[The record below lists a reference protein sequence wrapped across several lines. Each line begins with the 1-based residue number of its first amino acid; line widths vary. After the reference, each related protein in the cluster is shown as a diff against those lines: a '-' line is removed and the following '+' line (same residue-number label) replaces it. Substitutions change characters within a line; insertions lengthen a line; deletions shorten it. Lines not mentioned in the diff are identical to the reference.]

1 LTTSDK
7 APTSAY
13 KKLQSYFVP
22 GSRARTGTLPSL
34 FILPTVVLVIAS
46 LYWAQ
51 AVLIPVAISILLTFL
66 LSPVADSLERLGLG
80 RVLSVILIV
89 ILAFSLLA
97 MVGWLVTLQLT
108 SVADELPTYRKN
120 IQQKMADIR
129 GAGKGGA
136 LEKVQTTA
144 EEVKKELERKDE
156 PAKVQL
162 KPREVVVQAEQSSTF
177 WPVPLD
183 IAPMLERLASG
194 GLSIV
199 LVIFMLI
206 QREDLRNRLIR
217 LVGYGRLTT
226 TTKALEEA
234 SQRISRYLLMQSII
248 NASFGVAVG
257 IALYFIGLPYA
268 LLWGFLAA
276 MLRFIPYVGPWAAA
290 LMPSVLSLIVFEG
303 WMWPVLVIAVFLI
316 LELVNNMIL
325 EPLLYG
331 ESAGVSEV
339 GLLIA
344 VAFWTWLWGPV
355 GLILAT
361 PLTVCV
367 VVLSKYV
374 PQLDFISVLMSDE
387 PVLQSNVSYYQRLL
401 AGDQD
406 EAEEIVEEYLKT
418 HPMEQV
424 YDDMLIPALNDVKR
438 DFKFGKL
445 EENNQQFVFGA
456 TRNILEELDS
466 LKPKTSEQATASAE
480 PTTITHPASSSN
492 VRVVGCPVRDE
503 ADELALLMCRQ
514 LLASTRY
521 EMEVL
526 ADEALTSEV
535 VDQVAEKRP
544 ALICIVSLPP
554 GGLAQTRYLCKRL
567 RVRFPDTKIL
577 VGRWGIQSVNHEQAL
592 LAAGADKVGTTLLE
606 TRDQMVQLSQISP
619 HSEGHSA
626 SIVAPFS
633 PSDET
638 LSAKVRGLKEND

>member
-1 LTTSDK
+1 MKNFRANYGDL
-7 APTSAY
+7 ARWN
-13 KKLQSYFVP
+13 
-22 GSRARTGTLPSL
+22 SRKSPAFFFLA
-34 FILPTVVLVIAS
+34 FAVLVIAA
-46 LYWAQ
+46 LYLAQ
-51 AVLIPVAISILLTFL
+51 AILIPVAVSILLAFL
-66 LSPVADSLERLGLG
+66 LSPVADSMERLGLG
-80 RVLSVILIV
+80 RVFSVILTA
-89 ILAFSLLA
+89 ILAFSFLIA
-97 MVGWLVTLQLT
+97 VGWIVTLQLT
-108 SVADELPTYRKN
+108 SVANELPIYRKN
-120 IQQKMADIR
+120 IGKKIADIR

-136 LEKVQTTA
+136 LEKVQKTA
-144 EEVKKELERKDE
+144 EEVKKELEKNDE
-156 PAKVQL
+156 PVKAQP

-183 IAPMLERLASG
+183 IAPMLERLASS
-194 GLSIV
+194 GLAIA

-226 TTKALEEA
+226 TTRALEEA

-248 NASFGVAVG
+248 NTSFGIAVG
-257 IALYFIGLPYA
+257 VALYFIGVPYA
-268 LLWGFLAA
+268 MLWGFLAT

-290 LMPSVLSLIVFEG
+290 IMPSALSMIVFEG
-303 WMWPVLVIAVFLI
+303 WMGTVLVVAVFVG

-339 GLLIA
+339 GLLVAI
-344 VAFWTWLWGPV
+344 AFWTWLWGPV

-374 PQLDFISVLMSDE
+374 PQLDFISVLMGDE

-406 EAEEIVEEYLKT
+406 EAEEILEDYLKT
-418 HPMEQV
+418 HPMEEV
-424 YDDMLIPALNDVKR
+424 YDEVLVPALNYVKR
-438 DFKFGKL
+438 DFEFGKL
-445 EENNQQFVFGA
+445 EEVNQQFVFGA
-456 TRNILEELDS
+456 TRNILEELDN
-466 LKPKTSEQATASAE
+466 LKPKTAANPTAAAE
-480 PTTITHPASSSN
+480 ATTIDAHHSSASPN

-503 ADELALLMCRQ
+503 ADELALLMFRQ

-544 ALICIVSLPP
+544 ALICIASLPP

-567 RVRFPDTKIL
+567 RARFPDTGIL
-577 VGRWGIQSVNHEQAL
+577 VGRLGSLTGNDRDVL
-592 LAAGADKVGTTLLE
+592 LAAGADKVATTMIEL
-606 TRDQMVQLSQISP
+606 RDQVIQLSQIS
-619 HSEGHSA
+619 SVEA
-626 SIVAPFS
+626 QQ
-633 PSDET
+633 
-638 LSAKVRGLKEND
+638 

>member
-1 LTTSDK
+1 MKNFRANYGDL
-7 APTSAY
+7 A
-13 KKLQSYFVP
+13 
-22 GSRARTGTLPSL
+22 GWNSRKSPAFFFLAA
-34 FILPTVVLVIAS
+34 VVLVIAS
-46 LYWAQ
+46 LYLAQ
-51 AVLIPVAISILLTFL
+51 TILIPVAISILLTFL

-80 RVLSVILIV
+80 RVFSVILIV
-89 ILAFSLLA
+89 ILAFSLLIA
-97 MVGWLVTLQLT
+97 VAWLVSFELT
-108 SVADELPTYRKN
+108 SVANELPTYRKN
-120 IQQKMADIR
+120 IQQKIADIR

-136 LEKVQTTA
+136 LEKVQKTA
-144 EEVKKELERKDE
+144 EEVKKELEKKDE
-156 PAKVQL
+156 LVKAQP

-194 GLSIV
+194 GLAIV

-226 TTKALEEA
+226 TTRALEEA

-248 NASFGVAVG
+248 NASFGITVG

-290 LMPSVLSLIVFEG
+290 IMPGALSLIVFEG
-303 WMWPVLVIAVFLI
+303 WMWPALVIAVFVI

-339 GLLIA
+339 GLLVA

-367 VVLSKYV
+367 VVLSKHV
-374 PQLDFISVLMSDE
+374 PQLDFISILMGDE

-406 EAEEIVEEYLKT
+406 EAEEIVEEYPKT
-418 HPMEQV
+418 HRVEQV
-424 YDDMLIPALNDVKR
+424 YDDVLIPALVDVKR
-438 DFKFGKL
+438 DLELGRL
-445 EENNQQFVFGA
+445 EESNQQFVFTA

-466 LKPKTSEQATASAE
+466 LKPKTSANPTASAK
-480 PTTITHPASSSN
+480 TTSTDAHHSASSPK
-492 VRVVGCPVRDE
+492 VRIVGCPVRDE
-503 ADELALLMCRQ
+503 AEELALLMCRQ
-514 LLASTRY
+514 LLAPGRY

-526 ADEALTSEV
+526 ADEALTSEL
-535 VDQVAEKRP
+535 VDQIAEKGR
-544 ALICIVSLPP
+544 ALICIASLPP

-567 RVRFPDTKIL
+567 RARFPDSRIV
-577 VGRWGIQSVNHEQAL
+577 VGRLGSPNQRDAL
-592 LAAGADKVGTTLLE
+592 LAAGADKVATTMIEL
-606 TRDQMVQLSQISP
+606 RDQVIQLSQIS
-619 HSEGHSA
+619 SVE
-626 SIVAPFS
+626 V
-633 PSDET
+633 
-638 LSAKVRGLKEND
+638 

>member
-1 LTTSDK
+1 MTTSDK
-7 APTSAY
+7 TSTSGY
-13 KKLQSYFVP
+13 KKPGANIVP
-22 GSRARTGTLPSL
+22 GIRGRNDKLPSL
-34 FILPTVVLVIAS
+34 FILPTVVLIIAS

-51 AVLIPVAISILLTFL
+51 AVLIPIAVSILLTFL
-66 LSPVADSLERLGLG
+66 LSPVAESLERLGLG
-80 RVLSVILIV
+80 RVFSVILIV
-89 ILAFSLLA
+89 ILAFSFLA
-97 MVGWLVTLQLT
+97 AVGWIVTLQLT
-108 SVADELPTYRKN
+108 SVANELPTYRKN
-120 IQQKMADIR
+120 IEQKIADIR

-136 LEKVQTTA
+136 LEKVQKTA
-144 EEVKKELERKDE
+144 EQVKKELEKKDE
-156 PAKVQL
+156 PEKVQP
-162 KPREVVVQAEQSSTF
+162 KPREVVVQGEQSSTF
-177 WPVPLD
+177 WPLPID
-183 IAPMLERLASG
+183 IAPMFERLASG
-194 GLSIV
+194 GLAIV

-226 TTKALEEA
+226 TTRALEEA

-248 NASFGVAVG
+248 NVSFGVTVAV
-257 IALYFIGLPYA
+257 ALWLIGLPYA

-290 LMPSVLSLIVFEG
+290 IMPSALSLIVFAG
-303 WMWPVLVIAVFLI
+303 WMWTALVVAVFLV
-316 LELVNNMIL
+316 LELINNMIL

-339 GLLIA
+339 ALLVA

-374 PQLDFISVLMSDE
+374 PRLDFISVLMSDE
-387 PVLQSNVSYYQRLL
+387 PVMQSNVSYYQRLL

-418 HPMEQV
+418 HPMEQI
-424 YDDMLIPALNDVKR
+424 YDEVLIPALNDVKR
-438 DFKFGKL
+438 DFDFGKL
-445 EENNQQFVFGA
+445 EQGNQQFVFGA
-456 TRNILEELDS
+456 TRSILEELHN
-466 LKPKTSEQATASAE
+466 LKPKPSANATTSAE
-480 PTTITHPASSSN
+480 STTVDADHSAASPK
-492 VRVVGCPVRDE
+492 VRIVGCPVRDE

-514 LLASTRY
+514 LLTPIRY

-535 VDQVAEKRP
+535 VDQVAEKCP

-577 VGRWGIQSVNHEQAL
+577 VGRLGTQTANHQEVL
-592 LAAGADKVGTTLLE
+592 LAAGADKVATTMIEL
-606 TRDQMVQLSQISP
+606 RDQVVQVSQVIS
-619 HSEGHSA
+619 
-626 SIVAPFS
+626 
-633 PSDET
+633 
-638 LSAKVRGLKEND
+638 R